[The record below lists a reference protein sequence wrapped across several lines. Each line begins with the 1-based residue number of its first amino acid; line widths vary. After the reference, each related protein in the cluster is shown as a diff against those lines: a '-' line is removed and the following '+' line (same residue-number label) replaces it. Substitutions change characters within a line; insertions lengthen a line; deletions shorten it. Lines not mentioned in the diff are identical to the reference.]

1 MPVETDA
8 VAATP
13 AAAQQPLS
21 QRPLLVATHVSRH
34 FDGVRAVED
43 VSIDVLPGRITG
55 LIGPN
60 GAGKSTFLAVLAGTL
75 PASSG
80 TITFDGHD
88 VTSLPAFRRAR
99 RGLVRTF
106 QLPSEFAQLTV
117 LENLPARHRED
128 GCGNSAAAPHNR
140 GDSLVG
146 ALLGKRYWR
155 ADEDRLVAEARALL
169 DRFRMT
175 AKESDYASSL
185 SGGQKRLVEIM
196 RALMLQPRLLLLDEP
211 MSGVHPSIIGE
222 IADYCEALRDDGL
235 TILIVEHELHM
246 IERMCDPVI
255 VMAQGSVIGQGTMA
269 ALRQQREIVDAY
281 LVG

>member
-1 MPVETDA
+1 MPVETEPVGMNPVI
-8 VAATP
+8 VARP
-13 AAAQQPLS
+13 DGDQ
-21 QRPLLVATHVSRH
+21 PLLVARDVSRH
-34 FDGVRAVED
+34 FEGVRAVD
-43 VSIDVLPGRITG
+43 GVSMDVLPGRITG

-75 PASSG
+75 PASTG
-80 TITFDGHD
+80 TITLDGED
-88 VTSLPAFRRAR
+88 ITALLAFRRAR

-106 QLPSEFAQLTV
+106 QLSSEFAQLTV
-117 LENLPARHRED
+117 LENLLT
-128 GCGNSAAAPHNR
+128 AAPHNR
-140 GDSLVG
+140 GDSLWG
-146 ALLGKRYWR
+146 SLLGKRYWKV
-155 ADEDRLVAEARALL
+155 DEDRLVEQARDLL

-211 MSGVHPSIIGE
+211 MSGVHPSIIDE
-222 IADYCEALRDDGL
+222 IASYCEALRDDGL

-246 IERMCDPVI
+246 IERLCDPVI
-255 VMAQGSVIGQGTMA
+255 VMAQGKVIGQGTMA